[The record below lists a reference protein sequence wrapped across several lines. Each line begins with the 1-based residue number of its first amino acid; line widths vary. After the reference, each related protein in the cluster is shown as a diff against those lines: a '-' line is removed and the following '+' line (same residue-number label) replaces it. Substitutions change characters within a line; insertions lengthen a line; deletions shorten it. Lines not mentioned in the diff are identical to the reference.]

1 MHLSVMVSSL
11 TPMMKLST
19 FRSQRR
25 SLAAV
30 VAAAVVAAAV
40 VVAAVVAA
48 AAVALPPAPLV
59 PTFPAFFSAP
69 GAN

>member
-1 MHLSVMVSSL
+1 MVSPL

-25 SLAAV
+25 SLAVV

-40 VVAAVVAA
+40 V

-59 PTFPAFFSAP
+59 PASPAFFSAP
-69 GAN
+69 EAN